1 MYSKVISGMTLGIEG
16 MLVDVEADISPGLPV
31 LSLVG
36 YLTSSVREAGERV
49 RTAMKNSDFILP
61 ASRITVNLSP
71 ADIKKDG
78 AVYDLAIAL
87 AILVCMQIIPEEKL
101 DNVLIL
107 GELSLSGEIKP
118 VEGVLPIVHYASKN
132 DIKAVVLPRGNL
144 CEASLVEGV
153 KIIAA
158 EDLGGLVD
166 FLREGSAE
174 GVTITRGGIVKNSD
188 EAGNS
193 IETASR
199 KNKNIDDHCIMDEL
213 NMDYV
218 NYEYDMS
225 SVKGQDSMKRGVML
239 AVSGFHNI
247 LMNGAA
253 GSGKSMIAKCI
264 PGIMPPLSFEESI
277 ELTKIYSISGL
288 TKNQNGLIRT
298 RPFRSPH
305 HTVTSTALMGGGLI
319 PKPGEV
325 SLSHRGVL
333 FLDEL
338 PEYKKNVIECLR
350 QPMEDKR
357 VTISR
362 LHAVYDFPAEF
373 MLVAASNPCPCG
385 HYPDRRL
392 CHCSEREIR
401 SFRNRISFPI
411 MDRIDIRLEV
421 RPMPYQALND
431 KSPTL
436 SSSEMRN
443 MILAARERQL
453 HRYRDETIKYNSE
466 LQQSLLAKYIHISD
480 AGERLLK
487 NEFET
492 SNLSARGYFRIKK
505 LARTVADLNDREE
518 ITEEDVYEAMFY
530 RNTAMEE
537 RMDNI
542 C

>member
-1 MYSKVISGMTLGIEG
+1 MYSKVISGMTLGIDG
-16 MLVDVEADISPGLPV
+16 MLVNVEADISPGLPV

-36 YLTSSVREAGERV
+36 YLASSVKESGERV
-49 RTAMKNSDFILP
+49 RTALKNSGFVLP

-71 ADIKKDG
+71 ADVKKDG
-78 AVYDLAIAL
+78 AVYDLAIAS
-87 AILVCMQIIPEEKL
+87 AILVSMQIIPENKL
-101 DNVLIL
+101 QNTIIL
-107 GELSLSGEIKP
+107 GELGLSGEVKP
-118 VEGVLPIVHYASKN
+118 VEGVLPIVHYASKQG
-132 DIKAVVLPRGNL
+132 IKRVILPIGNIS
-144 CEASLVEGV
+144 EAALVEGITIIGVENIVSLVEYLSEGKKDSV
-153 KIIAA
+153 IIKEGGADREPLIDENNDQSA
-158 EDLGGLVD
+158 LG
-166 FLREGSAE
+166 
-174 GVTITRGGIVKNSD
+174 
-188 EAGNS
+188 
-193 IETASR
+193 
-199 KNKNIDDHCIMDEL
+199 
-213 NMDYV
+213 
-218 NYEYDMS
+218 YDMF

-264 PGIMPPLSFEESI
+264 PGIMPPLSFDESI
-277 ELTKIYSISGL
+277 ELTKIYSIAGL
-288 TKNQNGLIRT
+288 TKNCEGLMLR

-305 HTVTSTALMGGGLI
+305 HTVTSTALMGGGI
-319 PKPGEV
+319 VPKPGEV

-350 QPMEDKR
+350 QPMEDKK

-362 LHAVYDFPAEF
+362 LHAVYDYPAEF

-401 SFRNRISFPI
+401 AFRNKISFPI
-411 MDRIDIRLEV
+411 MDRIDIRLLV
-421 RPMPYQALND
+421 RPVPYSALSD
-431 KSPTL
+431 DTPTL
-436 SSSEMRN
+436 SSCEMRD

-453 HRYRDETIKYNSE
+453 YRYRDEQFNYNSE
-466 LQQSLLAKYIHISD
+466 LRQDILGKYIHISS

-487 NEFET
+487 NEFDK
-492 SNLSARGYFRIKK
+492 SQLSARGYFRIKK
-505 LARTVADLNDREE
+505 LARTVADLNDHEE

-537 RMDNI
+537 RAGDDL
-542 C
+542 

>member
-1 MYSKVISGMTLGIEG
+1 MYSKVISGMTLGIDG
-16 MLVDVEADISPGLPV
+16 MLVNVEADISPGLPV

-36 YLTSSVREAGERV
+36 YLASSVRESGERV
-49 RTAMKNSDFILP
+49 RTALKNSGFVLP

-71 ADIKKDG
+71 ADVKKDG
-78 AVYDLAIAL
+78 AVYDLAIAS
-87 AILVCMQIIPEEKL
+87 AILVSMQIIPENKL
-101 DNVLIL
+101 ENTIIL
-107 GELSLSGEIKP
+107 GELGLSGEIKP
-118 VEGVLPIVHYASKN
+118 VEGVLPIVHYASKQG
-132 DIKAVVLPRGNL
+132 IKKVILPCGNIS
-144 CEASLVEGV
+144 EAALVEG
-153 KIIAA
+153 ITIFGMDDIA
-158 EDLGGLVD
+158 GLVD
-166 FLREGSAE
+166 YLCEGKKDAVIIRKG
-174 GVTITRGGIVKNSD
+174 GVTMNTPDDN
-188 EAGNS
+188 
-193 IETASR
+193 ASR
-199 KNKNIDDHCIMDEL
+199 QLQAEH
-213 NMDYV
+213 
-218 NYEYDMS
+218 DML

-264 PGIMPPLSFEESI
+264 PGIMPPLGFDESI
-277 ELTKIYSISGL
+277 ELTKIYSIAGL
-288 TKNQNGLIRT
+288 TKNTEGLISR

-305 HTVTSTALMGGGLI
+305 HTVTSTALMGGGI
-319 PKPGEV
+319 VPNPGEV

-401 SFRNRISFPI
+401 AFRNKISFPI
-411 MDRIDIRLEV
+411 MDRIDIRLLV
-421 RPMPYQALND
+421 RPVPYSALSD
-431 KSPTL
+431 DTPTL
-436 SSSEMRN
+436 SSGEMRN

-453 HRYRDETIKYNSE
+453 YRYRDEQFNYNSE
-466 LQQSLLAKYIHISD
+466 LRQELLGKYIHIASS
-480 AGERLLK
+480 GERLLK
-487 NEFET
+487 NEFEK
-492 SNLSARGYFRIKK
+492 SQLSARGYFRIKK
-505 LARTVADLNDREE
+505 LARTVADLNDHEE
-518 ITEEDVYEAMFY
+518 ISEEDVYEAMFY

-537 RMDNI
+537 RTGDDI
-542 C
+542 